1 MLLGVLNASLLGNL
15 LTGKDKMGADEGAI
29 AESRGRDTIR
39 AGKNFWC
46 HPISSLIL
54 NIMKMNP
61 HLMAFIQKIIYLQ

>member
-1 MLLGVLNASLLGNL
+1 MLLGVLYASLLGNL

-46 HPISSLIL
+46 HPIFSLIL

-61 HLMAFIQKIIYLQ
+61 HSMVFIQKIFYLQ